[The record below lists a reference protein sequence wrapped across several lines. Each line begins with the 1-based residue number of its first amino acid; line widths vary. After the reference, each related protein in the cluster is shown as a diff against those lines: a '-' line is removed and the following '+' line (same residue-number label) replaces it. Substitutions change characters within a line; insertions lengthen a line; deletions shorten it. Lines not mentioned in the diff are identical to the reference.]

1 VADKRQ
7 QQVKQATKQ
16 AVRREL
22 GDQGAPPQDSASTAT
37 AARAKRT
44 RAPKRAAVSDHC
56 APDALPGDGP
66 AHEAYAIRALVL
78 QGGGALGAY
87 QAGVYQGLAEGG
99 IHPNWIAGI
108 SIGALNAAVI
118 AGNPPETRVTQLR
131 AFWEYICAQ
140 PWLPGLP
147 LELLTETA
155 PTWPEPMRIWFDS
168 LNAARA
174 MIEGQ
179 RGFFTPRAIA
189 DFWGRGEDPG
199 RASYYDTAPLKA
211 TLERFADFD
220 RINHPKEM
228 RVSVGAVNVRTGN
241 FAYFD
246 NTRER
251 LRAEHF
257 MASGALPPGFPAVE
271 IDGEYYWDGGLV
283 SNTPLQEVLTAQ
295 PRRDALIFQVDLWS
309 ARGKLP
315 HNLLDVAERQKDI
328 QYSSRTRAITDVMRE
343 QQNYR
348 RMLSELMALVP
359 VSKRNDPWYQRAAD
373 HACDARR
380 NVIQLIYR
388 DKSFEGSAK
397 DYQFGALTMHEHWAS
412 GLEDIRDTL
421 KHPKWLAMPGP
432 ERPFVTHDV
441 HRGNGDD

>member
-1 VADKRQ
+1 MADKRQ
-7 QQVKQATKQ
+7 EQVKQAIG
-16 AVRREL
+16 REIGQEIGQEIGRDL
-22 GDQGAPPQDSASTAT
+22 GEQGAPPQDSASTAT
-37 AARAKRT
+37 PARAKRT
-44 RAPKRAAVSDHC
+44 KAPRRAAVSDHC

-179 RGFFTPRAIA
+179 RGFFSPRAIA
-189 DFWGRGEDPG
+189 DLWGRGEDPG
-199 RASYYDTAPLKA
+199 RASYYDTGPLKA

-246 NTRER
+246 NTRQR

-271 IDGEYYWDGGLV
+271 IDGEYYW
-283 SNTPLQEVLTAQ
+283 
-295 PRRDALIFQVDLWS
+295 DALIFQVDLWS

-359 VSKRNDPWYQRAAD
+359 ASKRNDPWYQRAAD

-388 DKSFEGSAK
+388 DKSFEGNAK
-397 DYQFGALTMHEHWAS
+397 DYQFGLLTMHEHWTS
-412 GLEDIRDTL
+412 GLDDIRDTL

-441 HRGNGDD
+441 HRGNGSD

>member
-1 VADKRQ
+1 MADKRQ
-7 QQVKQATKQ
+7 KVKQAIGQ

-189 DFWGRGEDPG
+189 DLWGRGEDPG
-199 RASYYDTAPLKA
+199 RSRP
-211 TLERFADFD
+211 RW
-220 RINHPKEM
+220 
-228 RVSVGAVNVRTGN
+228 S
-241 FAYFD
+241 
-246 NTRER
+246 
-251 LRAEHF
+251 
-257 MASGALPPGFPAVE
+257 ALP
-271 IDGEYYWDGGLV
+271 I
-283 SNTPLQEVLTAQ
+283 STASTIL
-295 PRRDALIFQVDLWS
+295 RRCASRW
-309 ARGKLP
+309 AR
-315 HNLLDVAERQKDI
+315 
-328 QYSSRTRAITDVMRE
+328 
-343 QQNYR
+343 
-348 RMLSELMALVP
+348 
-359 VSKRNDPWYQRAAD
+359 
-373 HACDARR
+373 
-380 NVIQLIYR
+380 
-388 DKSFEGSAK
+388 
-397 DYQFGALTMHEHWAS
+397 
-412 GLEDIRDTL
+412 
-421 KHPKWLAMPGP
+421 
-432 ERPFVTHDV
+432 
-441 HRGNGDD
+441 